1 MKLLPGLHRAIKNLI
16 NHLSL
21 ISRSYLPWFMAR
33 KTWEILV
40 YHTYVIILI
49 TWLPFL
55 GLSLRDR
62 ALGITSHS

>member
-21 ISRSYLPWFMAR
+21 IRRSNLPWYLAR

-40 YHTYVIILI
+40 YKTYVIILI
-49 TWLPFL
+49 AWLPI
-55 GLSLRDR
+55 LSLRDR
-62 ALGITSHS
+62 ALSITSHS